1 MCKEMI
7 KPGNEESGEGQSCCK
22 KAVWEDELGWSD
34 EKRLWEDWNR
44 SVPRPRKQS
53 TELERERRH
62 SAWRSA
68 SNGTKEGWMLERF
81 GRPHADSSVL
91 GQKIRFILFFLNEKL
106 LLLLPKSKYFGNI
119 LNIQFGMEIVS
130 KCNKKPFKVYQ
141 LNHTDLNSL
150 LIFISHGILAN
161 DLTFRSITPSFAKQE
176 DKISSYG
183 SCKDFRKMQFGFR
196 YHSKLRRWMLYRV
209 KD

>member
-1 MCKEMI
+1 MYPQCE
-7 KPGNEESGEGQSCCK
+7 GASNEG
-22 KAVWEDELGWSD
+22 KAVLCTQYSIYLYRDFPEHL
-34 EKRLWEDWNR
+34 
-44 SVPRPRKQS
+44 SVNIQTSSTFQLQS
-53 TELERERRH
+53 
-62 SAWRSA
+62 
-68 SNGTKEGWMLERF
+68 G
-81 GRPHADSSVL
+81 
-91 GQKIRFILFFLNEKL
+91 FILSFLNEKL

-141 LNHTDLNSL
+141 LNNTDLNSL

-196 YHSKLRRWMLYRV
+196 YHSKLRR
-209 KD
+209 